1 MYIKGDKNMSKIF
14 KASNNNG
21 QRIIAMYQCEAGLT
35 LNDVYGRYSTAKLQA
50 YNWCREKW
58 YNTECHNY
66 DFHICSYNSNFFT
79 VGWSG
84 YYNGER
90 AIFVETHANSYIVLL
105 DR

>member
-1 MYIKGDKNMSKIF
+1 MSKIL
-14 KASNNNG
+14 KASNKNG
-21 QRIIAMYQCEAGLT
+21 QRIISMYQCEDGIT
-35 LNDVYGRYSTAKLQA
+35 LGEVYTRWSDAKECA
-50 YNWCREKW
+50 YNWCRDKW
-58 YNTECHNY
+58 YNTECYNY
-66 DFHICSYNSNFFT
+66 DFHICSHNSNFFT

>member
-1 MYIKGDKNMSKIF
+1 MSKIY

-21 QRIIAMYQCEAGLT
+21 QRIIAMFQREDGLT
-35 LNDVYGRYSTAKLQA
+35 LGDVYTNWSDAKERA
-50 YNWCREKW
+50 YNWCRDKW

-66 DFHICSYNSNFFT
+66 DFHICSHNCNFFT

-90 AIFVETHANSYIVLL
+90 AIFVETHATSYIVLL